1 MFCVVGSQLF
11 RAQPLVLHGAGA
23 WLFPAYRS
31 QAPISIV
38 GESQAP
44 HLYCRGV
51 PRPHLYCRGS
61 HRLPRPHAGS
71 LAVLQ
76 REGGSAPLQGG
87 HYRVLCPFPH
97 PPSRFALPS
106 GAPGFGEIP
115 FALLAVCLNTP
126 TSPAQ
131 QPPAKE
137 HPYGLEFTL
146 RKAQLQP
153 LSKAHRGCPVDRA
166 TSQKQHTC
174 AVCEPQC
181 KPRVC
186 VARGPGRQTEPG
198 RQRPAPDP
206 GLIGRVAGT
215 LSGRWHRLLRAASP
229 VTSGTRTCHC
239 LQQLVLGS
247 PPGRPQ
253 LTLPYL

>member
-11 RAQPLVLHGAGA
+11 RDQPLVLHGAGA

-31 QAPISIV
+31 QTPR
-38 GESQAP
+38 
-44 HLYCRGV
+44 LYCRGV
-51 PRPHLYCRGS
+51 PQTSQATRGIPGL
-61 HRLPRPHAGS
+61 H
-71 LAVLQ
+71 

-97 PPSRFALPS
+97 PPS
-106 GAPGFGEIP
+106 APGFGEIA
-115 FALLAVCLNTP
+115 FALLAVCLNAS
-126 TSPAQ
+126 TSPAR
-131 QPPAKE
+131 QPPAKK
-137 HPYGLEFTL
+137 HPCGLEFTL
-146 RKAQLQP
+146 CKTQLQP
-153 LSKAHRGCPVDRA
+153 LSKGHRGCSADRA
-166 TSQKQHTC
+166 TFQKQHTC
-174 AVCEPQC
+174 AVREPQC

-206 GLIGRVAGT
+206 GVIGRVAGT
-215 LSGRWHRLLRAASP
+215 VSGRWCGLLRAASP

-239 LQQLVLGS
+239 LQQPVLGG
-247 PPGRPQ
+247 PPGRPR